1 MRKFVVLSLSLVTA
15 FMLSLVWGADQL
27 GGVTETANAS
37 LKVSELDWDF
47 GYSPKNTTVTH
58 RYVLT
63 NVGNKPLKIIN
74 VKPACGCT
82 SAPLTKNALQPGEST
97 DLEVSFST
105 KSCSGKVTKT
115 VNINTDDSANPV
127 TMLKFSTDVGSAVP
141 TLIFEPQD
149 GYVLNFDTVMVGKK
163 ASLKLKLTNND
174 IQPINLKLIEVPPG
188 LVDAK
193 LKKDRIGIG
202 DADELTV
209 NLTNKNHT
217 EGNFSKTLTLQVD
230 GHVDYRVSLP
240 VSGTV
245 VNNSKK
251 N

>member
-1 MRKFVVLSLSLVTA
+1 MRKIAVWFSALSFIALLG
-15 FMLSLVWGADQL
+15 LVWAATDESTPSDKVVG
-27 GGVTETANAS
+27 S
-37 LKVSELDWDF
+37 LKVSELQWDF
-47 GYSPKNTTVTH
+47 GYIPKGATVTH
-58 RYVLT
+58 RFVLT
-63 NVGNKPLKIIN
+63 NVGDKPMKIVK

-82 SAPLTKNALQPGEST
+82 SAPLTKDELGPGEST
-97 DLEVSFST
+97 DLDVVFNSRGYT
-105 KSCSGKVTKT
+105 GKATKT
-115 VNINTDDSANPV
+115 VTINTDDSINPV
-127 TMLKFSTDVGSAVP
+127 TTLQFTVDAGGAVP
-141 TLIFEPQD
+141 TLIFEPAD
-149 GYVLNFDTVMVGKK
+149 VTFDSVAVGKK
-163 ASLKLKLTNND
+163 VTKRLKITNND
-174 IQPINLKLIEVPPG
+174 IQAISLKVVEIPSD

-193 LKKDRIGIG
+193 LKRDKIGIG

-217 EGNFSKTLTLQVD
+217 EGYFSKTLTLQVD

>member
-1 MRKFVVLSLSLVTA
+1 MRKIAVGFTVLSFLAL
-15 FMLSLVWGADQL
+15 LGLVWAATDESTPSDNVVG
-27 GGVTETANAS
+27 S
-37 LKVSELDWDF
+37 LKVSELQWDF
-47 GYSPKNTTVTH
+47 GYIPKGATVTH
-58 RYVLT
+58 RFVLT
-63 NVGNKPLKIIN
+63 NVGDKPMKIVK

-82 SAPLTKNALQPGEST
+82 SAPLTKDELGPGEST
-97 DLEVSFST
+97 DLDVVFNSRGYT
-105 KSCSGKVTKT
+105 GKATKT
-115 VNINTDDSANPV
+115 VTINTDDSINPITTLQFTV
-127 TMLKFSTDVGSAVP
+127 DAGGAVP
-141 TLIFEPQD
+141 TLIFEPAD
-149 GYVLNFDTVMVGKK
+149 VTFDSVAVGKK
-163 ASLKLKLTNND
+163 ATKRLKITNND
-174 IQPINLKLIEVPPG
+174 IQAISLKVVEIPSD

-217 EGNFSKTLTLQVD
+217 EGYFSKTLTLQVD